1 MLNPYI
7 YNIYIYIY
15 IYNICIYLQRVSN
28 IHNIHKFRYLD
39 IKVAMSDC
47 ICLIFPVPPS
57 WEGRVLIFATE
68 GQIKPHDNFFNFNNV
83 FLAIRGTYIPF

>member
-1 MLNPYI
+1 
-7 YNIYIYIY
+7 
-15 IYNICIYLQRVSN
+15 
-28 IHNIHKFRYLD
+28 
-39 IKVAMSDC
+39 MSDC